1 MSRKQRAQ
9 DGMTLIMVPHETRFA
24 RQTGDV
30 QVFMHQGKVHELGNP
45 KKLFANPGTPE
56 RARFIGS
63 VH

>member
-1 MSRKQRAQ
+1 
-9 DGMTLIMVPHETRFA
+9 MTLIMVPHETRFA